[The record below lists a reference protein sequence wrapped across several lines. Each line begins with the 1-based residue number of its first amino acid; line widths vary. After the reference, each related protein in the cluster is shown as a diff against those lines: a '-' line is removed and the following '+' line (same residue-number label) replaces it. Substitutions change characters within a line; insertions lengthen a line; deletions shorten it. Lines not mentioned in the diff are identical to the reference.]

1 MKQISNVT
9 IGSDPEMFII
19 NGATGKVVSSVGMIP
34 GQKGN
39 PWLDQKWLEP
49 EFSGF
54 GLETDNVLAE
64 FNIPPVKNKEDFIRV
79 HNYMKD
85 YIRAFVQKINPQY
98 DILCAASMLV
108 DEDQLQS
115 DQAREFGCS
124 EDYCAYT
131 EDVNPKPEG
140 ETTNLRSAGF
150 HIHVGYEDPDIPGSL
165 QMIKYM
171 DQYLGL
177 PSVVVDQDS
186 RRRSLYGKAGCFR
199 LTPYGYEY
207 RVLSAAMYSTDER
220 LGLVWD
226 CIDRALRAYNNEE
239 KLISPDIIQSVIN
252 SSDVESAKKLIE
264 EYQILTY

>member
-19 NGATGKVVSSVGMIP
+19 NGTTGKVVSSVGMIP

-54 GLETDNVLAE
+54 GLETDNILAE

-115 DQAREFGCS
+115 DQAREFGWQNS
-124 EDYCAYT
+124 RLRWKHLNENRT
-131 EDVNPKPEG
+131 KTVNRNHN
-140 ETTNLRSAGF
+140 NLNT
-150 HIHVGYEDPDIPGSL
+150 V
-165 QMIKYM
+165 
-171 DQYLGL
+171 
-177 PSVVVDQDS
+177 
-186 RRRSLYGKAGCFR
+186 
-199 LTPYGYEY
+199 LTKG
-207 RVLSAAMYSTDER
+207 
-220 LGLVWD
+220 
-226 CIDRALRAYNNEE
+226 
-239 KLISPDIIQSVIN
+239 ISKGP
-252 SSDVESAKKLIE
+252 
-264 EYQILTY
+264 